1 MFSWK
6 KRIYADAAA
15 ATPPSGAALKEML
28 RLLPLY
34 GNPGGLH
41 AEAVAAKRELDAAR
55 DVSAASIGAHAH
67 EVVFVASGTEANN
80 LAITGVLLPLL
91 LQHKNV
97 HAVTTAVEHPSVL
110 EPLRALVSQGL
121 RLTELPVDSSGLVD
135 AASLGAVI
143 SDDTALVSVQLINS
157 EVGTVQP
164 IRDIA
169 KEIRR
174 IRKLRKSSLPLYIH
188 TDAAQAPLWLPL
200 AVEHLGVD
208 LLTLDGQKILGP
220 KGVGMLYVKRGVQVE
235 PLLKGGGQERGL
247 RSGTENVLLVGAFA
261 VALAHA
267 QKGATSCAATTAEVR
282 DFLWQEIRRLVPD
295 AVLLGPALGAG
306 RVANNVNISI
316 AGLDG
321 QMAVIALDAMGIAAS
336 TRSACSEGDDAP
348 SPTLLALGVSPE
360 VAKTAVRL
368 TLLPNATKQ
377 DAMRIASALEKI
389 AQRYRSVV

>member
-15 ATPPSGAALKEML
+15 ATPPSGPALAEML
-28 RLLPLY
+28 RLLPLC

-41 AEAVAAKRELDAAR
+41 AEATAAKIELEHAR
-55 DVSAASIGAHAH
+55 ATAASAIGAHAD
-67 EVVFVASGTEANN
+67 EVVFTASGTEANN
-80 LAITGVLLPLL
+80 LALTGTLLPLL
-91 LQHKNV
+91 LKHKNI
-97 HAVTTAVEHPSVL
+97 HAVTTAIEHASVL
-110 EPLRALVSQGL
+110 EPLRALVSHGL
-121 RLTELPVDSSGLVD
+121 RLTELPVDPSGFVD
-135 AASLGAVI
+135 VAALAGAI
-143 SDDTALVSVQLINS
+143 GDDTALVLVQLVNS

-164 IRDIA
+164 IRDVA

-174 IRKLRKSSLPLYIH
+174 VRKLRKNSLPLYVH
-188 TDAAQAPLWLPL
+188 VDAAQAPLWLPL

-208 LLTLDGQKILGP
+208 MLTLDGQKILGP
-220 KGVGMLYVKRGVQVE
+220 KGVGMLYIKRGVKIE
-235 PLLKGGGQERGL
+235 PMVRGGGQERGL
-247 RSGTENVLLVGAFA
+247 RSGTENVPLVGAFA
-261 VALAHA
+261 VALANA
-267 QKGATSCAATTAEVR
+267 QRDVESCAAATAAVR
-282 DFLWQEIRRLVPD
+282 DFLWEEIRRLLPD
-295 AVLLGPALGAG
+295 AVLLGPAMDAG